1 MLTFEDPECK
11 DFSKN
16 TMEDETNEM
25 RNERDNYE
33 NEKYSAITNGEILR
47 TVLLSAE
54 DDNDIDSEDDDVSS
68 ELLSI
73 ENDSETTN
81 ESSDWDDLKVDSPL
95 SYVTSVPNNRKYIII
110 THLESDNAIIT
121 KKLSN
126 ERSLA
131 NKKSMS
137 RHHSK
142 RHNKMM
148 LLRKLIP
155 KHEPIV
161 EIKEEEHS
169 IISTDI
175 DERVPTI
182 EEVDYEESSMDQQ
195 NILDSK
201 DNVGW
206 LQNFRPLPLYY
217 TERGKPYLKCPACG
231 AMFFTSNSFQKHL
244 YSHMYKENDTFVCS
258 FCNYTNAE
266 PGMLFAHLSKHQDQ
280 CEFCNENLMRKN
292 NFEKHWDIRLSNF
305 TMKRDHRGRFVCTF
319 CQLVFDLLPQLEKH
333 WFKHA
338 CKRERTY
345 QCKECS
351 GLYESRETLN
361 NHKCMKC
368 PVCGKVYDSL
378 HRLKAHTMWTKHN
391 LKCPICSYE
400 FILTMDHEKH
410 LALHRQTYRS
420 MKDHEHCL
428 QAADGKTFQCN
439 LCDKIFYALPSLVL
453 HLHEDHNIENVKKEV
468 IKDECNGDQKEESV
482 SEIVL
487 RELKNES
494 SSYASGNSNITL
506 ANDKIELQN
515 VISHRVDENYKT
527 IKDLKATN
535 IAKSYSQP

>member
-1 MLTFEDPECK
+1 MLTLEDSECK
-11 DFSKN
+11 DFSKTAMGN
-16 TMEDETNEM
+16 EETNER
-25 RNERDNYE
+25 RNDGESYE
-33 NEKYSAITNGEILR
+33 KDKYPISNGEILR
-47 TVLLSAE
+47 TALLSAE
-54 DDNDIDSEDDDVSS
+54 DDDDDIGSQEDDVSS

-73 ENDSETTN
+73 ENDSEVTS
-81 ESSDWDDLKVDSPL
+81 ESTVSDWDDLRADSPL
-95 SYVTSVPNNRKYIII
+95 SYVTSVSNNKEFIII
-110 THLESDNAIIT
+110 TQLESDNALMT
-121 KKLSN
+121 KKLNN

-131 NKKSMS
+131 NKKSKS
-137 RHHSK
+137 RHRSK
-142 RHNKMM
+142 RHNKVL

-169 IISTDI
+169 IISTDV
-175 DERVPTI
+175 DERVPAM
-182 EEVDYEESSMDQQ
+182 EEIDYEESSMDQQ

-201 DNVGW
+201 DNAGW
-206 LQNFRPLPLYY
+206 LQSFRPLPLYY

-244 YSHMYKENDTFVCS
+244 YSHVYKEDDTFVCS
-258 FCNYTNAE
+258 FCNYTNTE
-266 PGMLFAHLSKHQDQ
+266 PGMLFNHLSKHQDQ

-292 NFEKHWDIRLSNF
+292 NFEKHWDIRASNF
-305 TMKRDHRGRFVCTF
+305 TMKRDHRGRFVCTL
-319 CQLVFDLLPQLEKH
+319 CKLVFDLLPQLEKH

-400 FILTMDHEKH
+400 FILAMDHEKH
-410 LALHRQTYRS
+410 LALHRQTYSS
-420 MKDHEHCL
+420 MKNYEYCL
-428 QAADGKTFQCN
+428 QATDGKTFQCN

-453 HLHEDHNIENVKKEV
+453 HLQEDHDIVNVKKE
-468 IKDECNGDQKEESV
+468 IKDDCNEEQKEESV
-482 SEIVL
+482 RDMIL
-487 RELKNES
+487 RELRNES
-494 SSYASGNSNITL
+494 ANYTSGNNNVSL
-506 ANDKIELQN
+506 ANNKIGLQN
-515 VISHRVDENYKT
+515 A
-527 IKDLKATN
+527 L
-535 IAKSYSQP
+535 